1 MQNDNELQ
9 READEA
15 VRVLKEGGIILYPT
29 DTVWGLGCDA
39 TNAEAVERIYKL
51 KRSENKKSMLVLCAS
66 ADMVVRYVN
75 RAPVQLVHHE
85 EHGLGRLAQDARNG
99 LVVGVD
105 PGLAVH
111 EEQDD
116 VRLVRAGQRLI
127 AYGALEGV
135 VIAHLDAAG
144 IDELEIDAVPVGLMI
159 GAVARD
165 AAHLVDDGLVGLGY
179 AVDEGGLADV
189 RPSDH
194 RDDG

>member
-1 MQNDNELQ
+1 MAVHGRDRPRIAQAQLVELPHLVH
-9 READEA
+9 A
-15 VRVLKEGGIILYPT
+15 VRG
-29 DTVWGLGCDA
+29 
-39 TNAEAVERIYKL
+39 
-51 KRSENKKSMLVLCAS
+51 
-66 ADMVVRYVN
+66 
-75 RAPVQLVHHE
+75 VQLVHHE
-85 EHGLGRLAQDARNG
+85 EYGLGRLAQDARNG

-135 VIAHLDAAG
+135 VVAHLDAAG
-144 IDELEIDAVPVGLMI
+144 VDELEVDAVPVGLMV

>member
-1 MQNDNELQ
+1 MAVHGRDRPRIAQAQLVELPHLVH
-9 READEA
+9 A
-15 VRVLKEGGIILYPT
+15 VRG
-29 DTVWGLGCDA
+29 
-39 TNAEAVERIYKL
+39 
-51 KRSENKKSMLVLCAS
+51 
-66 ADMVVRYVN
+66 
-75 RAPVQLVHHE
+75 VQLVHHE
-85 EHGLGRLAQDARNG
+85 EYGLGRLAQDARNG

-127 AYGALEGV
+127 ADGALEGV
-135 VIAHLDAAG
+135 VVAHLDAAG
-144 IDELEIDAVPVGLMI
+144 PVGLMV